1 MIQDTSSNSH
11 LTAACA
17 HLYYVGKCV
26 LLRVFIAH
34 RHNHQRYVE
43 VKLRITK
50 TGQHTSDVMTL
61 RLFSFF
67 CDMSKAD
74 KEDESITAYV
84 QCPGEH
90 LNIPQLL
97 QPLIL
102 FACSAPGVRMDM
114 GVISEQPLFPSQSV
128 RNVAGT
134 VTFFKMKSETEVN
147 ARFAADLSRIGR
159 DLCNGDR
166 VVRMYGF
173 RRGGAQA
180 LLDRTGLYEQVMRL
194 GGWQPNSNSFFTY
207 ITSMNAKGTLRST
220 LRSFTQDEV
229 AQVVAQL
236 MSSYNEWAVGVVRR
250 LCVQAQV
257 EDGQLVHHSVVAF
270 EAENVKVLCSVVS
283 ECILTL
289 RHGKADEAVSSDE
302 ED

>member
-50 TGQHTSDVMTL
+50 TGQDTSDVMTL

-114 GVISEQPLFPSQSV
+114 GVISEQPLFPSLSV

-180 LLDRTGLYEQVMRL
+180 LLDRTGPYEQVMRL

-207 ITSMNAKGTLRST
+207 IVGSRAHRISAASHCTSAAFLRPSHFRK
-220 LRSFTQDEV
+220 LRTTGLQ
-229 AQVVAQL
+229 
-236 MSSYNEWAVGVVRR
+236 MSSYVSIDAWI
-250 LCVQAQV
+250 LC
-257 EDGQLVHHSVVAF
+257 
-270 EAENVKVLCSVVS
+270 
-283 ECILTL
+283 
-289 RHGKADEAVSSDE
+289 KAMSPF
-302 ED
+302 